1 MNIRIQNL
9 PADVTVEEVREFIG
23 ASDEIEKIVLGD
35 PGDDDNVI
43 AVIKVN
49 TSQAGANAMAEHIDG
64 RFFKERRLSAQA
76 LGLLT
81 D

>member
-1 MNIRIQNL
+1 MNIRIANL
-9 PADVTVEEVREFIG
+9 PAGVTVEEISEFIG
-23 ASDEIEKIVLGD
+23 ASDEIEKIILSD
-35 PGDDDNVI
+35 AGDDGSVI

-49 TSQAGANAMAEHIDG
+49 TSQAGANAMAEYIDG
-64 RFFKERRLSAQA
+64 KFYNQRRLSAQA